1 MVATVSAGSV
11 ESAYGGRV
19 TYREWV
25 GPPPTWW
32 VLSVLFSLSWL
43 LAIGFYLGPLAG
55 VLALVVS
62 QTLVTALLLGTATR
76 LRLVGSDLHVG
87 RAVLDLRYV
96 SAVVAL
102 DAEATARRTGPG
114 ADARDHLVLQPHTK
128 TAVELTLDDPVDPVP
143 YWLVSTRKPAR
154 LAAAVSATI
163 EDGLA
168 ADSSRLSR

>member
-1 MVATVSAGSV
+1 MVATVSTGSDK
-11 ESAYGGRV
+11 SAYGWTV

-43 LAIGFYLGPLAG
+43 LAIGYYLGPLAG
-55 VLALVVS
+55 ALALVLS
-62 QTLVTALLLGTATR
+62 QALVTALLLGTATR

-87 RAVLDLRYV
+87 RAVLDLCYV
-96 SAVVAL
+96 SAVVGL

-114 ADARDHLVLQPHTK
+114 ADARAHLVLQPHTK

-143 YWLVSTRKPAR
+143 YWLVSTRRPAR
-154 LAAAVSATI
+154 LAAAVSAV
-163 EDGLA
+163 LA